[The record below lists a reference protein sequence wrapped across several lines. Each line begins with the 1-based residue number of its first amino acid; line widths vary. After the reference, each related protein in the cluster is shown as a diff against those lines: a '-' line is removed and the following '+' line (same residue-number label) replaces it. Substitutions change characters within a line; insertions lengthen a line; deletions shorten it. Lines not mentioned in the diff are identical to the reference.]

1 MPWYIPTVTVTTW
14 TPSLVVCVH
23 ATRHPLLPYILH
35 IIVTFD
41 PPIESQL
48 YSRASLRVRLQ
59 LASQFST
66 IAIRVSIYIYIYFSS
81 ISDLWII
88 PSSIVS
94 HPLPLFIHNRH
105 KNRTSIHR
113 EYYYIF
119 FFLYIYILFSSYKHV
134 FTYYLLFTICSRY
147 RVARDWGKFEFGG
160 GEYRP
165 PRYLSIYPLSIRDFV
180 FIFRSFFRTRKRSET
195 ANGRRMH
202 AISGETD
209 SREYFTENTKR
220 SLGVFA
226 LGGKRVE
233 MGEGK
238 GGRGGGAMK
247 TPQLASPESSTSFT
261 FFPSWSIHT
270 FHSVHPFHRFS
281 PEILEYRRSIF
292 LMRIPE

>member
-119 FFLYIYILFSSYKHV
+119 FFFIYIYTFFIIQTRF
-134 FTYYLLFTICSRY
+134 YLLFIIYNLLAISR
-147 RVARDWGKFEFGG
+147 RARLGEIRIRGG
-160 GEYRP
+160 GYRP

>member
-1 MPWYIPTVTVTTW
+1 M
-14 TPSLVVCVH
+14 
-23 ATRHPLLPYILH
+23 
-35 IIVTFD
+35 
-41 PPIESQL
+41 
-48 YSRASLRVRLQ
+48 LRVTHFFHISYTSSSHSILRSNRSYIRVPLCVCACNWPPNSQ
-59 LASQFST
+59 QSQF
-66 IAIRVSIYIYIYFSS
+66 VSLYIYIYFSS

-160 GEYRP
+160 GGYRP

>member
-1 MPWYIPTVTVTTW
+1 MCTCYASPTSSIYLTHHRHIRSSDRIAAIFACLSACA
-14 TPSLVVCVH
+14 P
-23 ATRHPLLPYILH
+23 ATGLPILNNRN
-35 IIVTFD
+35 
-41 PPIESQL
+41 SCL
-48 YSRASLRVRLQ
+48 Y
-59 LASQFST
+59 
-66 IAIRVSIYIYIYFSS
+66 IYIYISPRFLIFGSS
-81 ISDLWII
+81 PPRSCRI
-88 PSSIVS
+88 PSLSSYTIATKTVHPSIVNIIIS
-94 HPLPLFIHNRH
+94 
-105 KNRTSIHR
+105 
-113 EYYYIF
+113 F

-160 GEYRP
+160 GGYRP